1 MKSLYVRLVLTFVL
15 IVFIS
20 GTLGFL
26 LANRYYQQNLRSYNE
41 QKITRIGEEIISLYE
56 QNPSQNLHI
65 FLTRIAN
72 MNFQL
77 YLVDEE
83 GNGTLFG
90 APFKDHEIDPAISK
104 RVLSGKVYRGISEE
118 KHGLFVTGFF
128 ENTLKN
134 SIGLPL
140 RANEK
145 TYAIF
150 LRPNIEQ
157 QFGEVHILFGMLL
170 ATTFLL
176 SILFILVFT
185 RYLVK
190 PIQRLT
196 KATRKLAEGNYS
208 IKLDISRKDE
218 IGDLAT
224 NFAQMTKSLK
234 QLEEMRQEFVSNVS
248 HEIQSPLTSIQGF
261 SQAIRTGEI
270 SEEEKETYLEIIE
283 QESRRLSSLSKQLLT
298 LASLEKETN
307 LYEPSVYRLDE
318 QIRQVLLMLEQQWQ
332 EKRLEIDLELPE
344 TMIYADQHLLSQ
356 VWINLISNSI
366 KFTEP
371 EGSIFVGIRYDKDI
385 TVTVNDT
392 GIGISET
399 ELQNIFD
406 RFYKGDTS
414 RNRNSTGTGLG
425 LAIVKKIVQVA
436 GGSLHINSEP
446 GEGTCITVKLPDGPT
461 DKIIGL
467 GLNLP
472 LSSKQH

>member
-1 MKSLYVRLVLTFVL
+1 MKSLYIRLVLTFVFIIL
-15 IVFIS
+15 IS

-26 LANRYYQQNLRSYNE
+26 IANWYYQQNLRSYNE
-41 QKITRIGEEIISLYE
+41 QKITRIGEEIVSLYE
-56 QNPSQNLHI
+56 QNPSQDLHT
-65 FLTRIAN
+65 FLNRIAN

-77 YLVDEE
+77 YLVDEQ
-83 GNGTLFG
+83 GKGTLFG
-90 APFKDHEIDPAISK
+90 APFKDQDVGPALSK
-104 RVLSGKVYRGISEE
+104 RVFKGEIYRGISEE

-134 SIGLPL
+134 SIGLPIT
-140 RANEK
+140 ANGK
-145 TYAIF
+145 TYALF

-157 QFGEVHILFGMLL
+157 QFGEVHVLLGILL
-170 ATTFLL
+170 AATFLL

-185 RYLVK
+185 RYLVR

-196 KATRKLAEGNYS
+196 KATKKLAEGNYS
-208 IKLDISRKDE
+208 IELDISRKDE

-261 SQAIRTGEI
+261 SQAIRTGGVT
-270 SEEEKETYLEIIE
+270 EEQQEAYLAIIE

-307 LYEPSVYRLDE
+307 LYEPSAYRLDE
-318 QIRQVLLMLEQQWQ
+318 QIRQVLLMLEQQWR
-332 EKRLEIDLELPE
+332 EKRLNINLELPE
-344 TMIYADQHLLSQ
+344 TTIYADQHLLSQ

-371 EGSIFVGIRYDKDI
+371 NGSIFVGISYDKDI
-385 TVTVNDT
+385 VVTVKDT

-399 ELQNIFD
+399 ELQKIFD
-406 RFYKGDTS
+406 RFYKGDKS
-414 RNRNSTGTGLG
+414 RNRSSTGSGLG

-436 GGSLHINSEP
+436 GGSLHVNSQP
-446 GEGTCITVKLPDGPT
+446 GDGTCITVR
-461 DKIIGL
+461 L
-467 GLNLP
+467 GFSP
-472 LSSKQH
+472 E

>member
-1 MKSLYVRLVLTFVL
+1 MKSLYVRLVLTFIF

-20 GTLGFL
+20 GSLGFL
-26 LANRYYQQNLRSYNE
+26 LSNWYYQQNLKSYNE
-41 QKITRIGEEIISLYE
+41 QKIMRLGEEMISLYE
-56 QNPSQNLHI
+56 QDPSQDLHG

-77 YLVDEE
+77 YLVDE
-83 GNGTLFG
+83 GGKGTLFG

-104 RVLSGKVYRGISEE
+104 RVQAGNVYRGISEE

-140 RANEK
+140 RSNGK
-145 TYAIF
+145 TYALF

-157 QFGEVHILFGMLL
+157 QFGEVHILFAMLL
-170 ATTFLL
+170 ASSFLL
-176 SILFILVFT
+176 SIFFILILT
-185 RYLVK
+185 RYLVR
-190 PIQRLT
+190 PIQGLT

-224 NFAQMTKSLK
+224 NFMHMTNSLK

-261 SQAIRTGEI
+261 SQAIRTGDVT
-270 SEEEKETYLEIIE
+270 EEQKEAYLAIIE

-318 QIRQVLLMLEQQWQ
+318 QIRHVLLMLEQQWRG
-332 EKRLEIDLELPE
+332 KGLEIDLDLPE
-344 TMIYADQHLLSQ
+344 VVIFADQQLLSQ

-366 KFTEP
+366 KFTGS
-371 EGSIFVGIRYDKDI
+371 EGTIFISIRDEKDI
-385 TVTVNDT
+385 TVTVKDT

-399 ELQNIFD
+399 ELQRVFD
-406 RFYKGDTS
+406 RFYKGDSS
-414 RNRNSTGTGLG
+414 RNRSSTGTGLG

-436 GGSLHINSEP
+436 GGSLSIESEK
-446 GEGTCITVKLPDGPT
+446 GEGTSITVRLPG
-461 DKIIGL
+461 G
-467 GLNLP
+467 
-472 LSSKQH
+472 SA